1 MKTTSLVI
9 LAIAMAAISLFP
21 TAGKGQGLTADQVD
35 RAGYFCFEAGPNLWI
50 HCLLERKLG
59 KRVIPVKVFSIDGS
73 QFLGTEQLLRDD
85 AVERERALRASIA
98 RYEEDLVAIRS
109 EARERREHE
118 EAEGERLRAEI
129 SELQRSVARED
140 DTWAPVHSSTV
151 VSSRSMPARCQSR

>member
-21 TAGKGQGLTADQVD
+21 TAGKAQGLTADQLD

-85 AVERERALRASIA
+85 TYAGQPCPQDGLAQWDALAVPGYYAC
-98 RYEEDLVAIRS
+98 
-109 EARERREHE
+109 HHF
-118 EAEGERLRAEI
+118 
-129 SELQRSVARED
+129 
-140 DTWAPVHSSTV
+140 DTGHH
-151 VSSRSMPARCQSR
+151 